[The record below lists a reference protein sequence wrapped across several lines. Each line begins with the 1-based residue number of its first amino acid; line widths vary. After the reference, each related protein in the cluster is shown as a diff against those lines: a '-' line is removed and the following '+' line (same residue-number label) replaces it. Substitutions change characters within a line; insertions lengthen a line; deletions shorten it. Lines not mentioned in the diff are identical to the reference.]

1 MRLSL
6 PRPRTTSGK
15 EQTLIRQA
23 AVVAL
28 SVVPFVASSV
38 LAFFTWELVE
48 PLATLWRM
56 IVIFFVWIGAFAVS
70 TQFFWKV
77 TGLLAT
83 EA

>member
-1 MRLSL
+1 ML
-6 PRPRTTSGK
+6 GK

-23 AVVAL
+23 AVVGL
-28 SVVPFVASSV
+28 SVIPFAASSV
-38 LAFFTWELVE
+38 LAFVAWGLAE

-56 IVIFFVWIGAFAVS
+56 IIIFFVWIGVFAVC

-77 TGLLAT
+77 VDLLAT